1 MTKSTFLR
9 CVFNLHLN
17 ALDSI
22 PTISPHKELLVFQKY
37 YEMMNEKPL
46 QDSSYAASP
55 PCRCSTVKSYEIMN
69 ENPLQDSSTPW
80 GGFHFF
86 DAPIQHLIQKEPY
99 GGY

>member
-9 CVFNLHLN
+9 CVYNLHLN

-55 PCRCSTVKSYEIMN
+55 PCSPQGT
-69 ENPLQDSSTPW
+69 SSSKI
-80 GGFHFF
+80 HI
-86 DAPIQHLIQKEPY
+86 DVVQKNHMR
-99 GGY
+99 